1 MVFPSKKSSF
11 IIQSIES
18 CILRIRI
25 KEKGGGGESEFSEFS
40 FQVIWKTQNSHCV
53 SLHMHAVALELLI
66 PAPVHLLQ
74 ALANAI
80 IITQIN

>member
-25 KEKGGGGESEFSEFS
+25 KEKGGGKSEFSEFS

>member
-25 KEKGGGGESEFSEFS
+25 KEKGGKNSEFS

>member
-25 KEKGGGGESEFSEFS
+25 KENGGKKSEFSEFS